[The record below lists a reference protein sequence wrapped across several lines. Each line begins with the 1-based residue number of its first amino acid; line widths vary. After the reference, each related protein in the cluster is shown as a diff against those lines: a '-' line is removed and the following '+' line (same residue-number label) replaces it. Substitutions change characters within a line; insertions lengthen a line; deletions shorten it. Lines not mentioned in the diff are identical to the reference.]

1 MGAAQP
7 IDRGLGGAPVA
18 AVSAAV
24 SPGAPAALRIEGL
37 CAGYGA
43 QPVLHE
49 VSLEVPVG
57 HWCALLGPN
66 GSGKSTLLFCV
77 AGLLCPQAGQIELS
91 GLSLRHSA
99 ALAKGSLGFACAP
112 ERLPG
117 LLTGRQCLQVYA
129 AAKGLV
135 ALDADV
141 IELCAALSLTPQLDQ
156 FVDTYSL
163 GTRQKLAVALALL
176 GAPRLIVLDESFNG
190 LDPASASI
198 LKRHLRR
205 LVDEQRAAVLL
216 ATHALDVVE
225 RYADSVALL
234 LAGRIV
240 HRWGAAELAARRRDG
255 EGLEELLAGATAAY
269 DSVPR

>member
-1 MGAAQP
+1 M
-7 IDRGLGGAPVA
+7 
-18 AVSAAV
+18 SATV
-24 SPGAPAALRIEGL
+24 SPPALRITGL

-43 QPVLHE
+43 RQVLHE

-77 AGLLCPQAGQIELS
+77 AGLLRAQAGQIELS
-91 GLSLRHSA
+91 GHSLLCMAER
-99 ALAKGSLGFACAP
+99 AKRSLGFACAP
-112 ERLPG
+112 ERVPG

-129 AAKGLV
+129 AAKGLGEIDEDV
-135 ALDADV
+135 RELSDALA
-141 IELCAALSLTPQLDQ
+141 LTPQLDQ

-190 LDPASASI
+190 LDPASAGI

-205 LVDEQRAAVLL
+205 IADERRAAILL

-240 HRWGAAELAARRRDG
+240 CRWDAQELAARRASG
-255 EGLEELLAGATAAY
+255 QGLEELLAGASAAY
-269 DSVPR
+269 ADLPR